1 MANPAYCLGPHLA
14 YITRDSCT
22 TEWTQKDWAAEWD
35 SASGFNWKL
44 GQTRSR
50 ERKKKEDQMITK
62 EKVQL
67 QLWPTPIKDRSLLFF
82 TLLDL
87 YKSKFTHS
95 ESLHHSPSRQVAS
108 RNLSRGRG
116 PHITDSWLHIYT
128 IWDFWIWSLCFF
140 FIQLQ

>member
-1 MANPAYCLGPHLA
+1 MANPAYCLGPHLT
-14 YITRDSCT
+14 YITRDNCT

-67 QLWPTPIKDRSLLFF
+67 QLWPTQIKDRSLLFF

-95 ESLHHSPSRQVAS
+95 ESLQKH
-108 RNLSRGRG
+108 RNSENFEKNQNKTSE
-116 PHITDSWLHIYT
+116 I
-128 IWDFWIWSLCFF
+128 FF
-140 FIQLQ
+140 STVVIVFICAKP